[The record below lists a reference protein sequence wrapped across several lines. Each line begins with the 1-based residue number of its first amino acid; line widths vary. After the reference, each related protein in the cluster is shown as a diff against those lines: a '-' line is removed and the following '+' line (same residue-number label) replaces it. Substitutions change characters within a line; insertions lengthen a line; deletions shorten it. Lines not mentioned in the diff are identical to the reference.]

1 MNFTYSKFTH
11 NLSIFFVLVSIF
23 CIQLPTRYMDIS
35 LAILFL
41 FWAISGNYTY
51 KFHRIISNPGAIV
64 SLLLFLVI
72 GLSTLFSPELTHESF
87 RAWFR
92 YHGLLFIPIIIS
104 LIDENKYR
112 DYAINTFLICSS
124 IVLLISYL
132 KWFGIVP
139 MDFIRTDGNGP
150 VVFRHSIS
158 QSIFIA
164 YAIYLIFHKCKNSQN
179 RIQIAWIILMLVF
192 LVNIFAVVDSR
203 SAQISFIAMSGLFLY
218 RYWKVSYLKYLLAL
232 FFSLIMISQ
241 FDVFKTKPRLFNIQ
255 NEIHLARTENQVNSA
270 GYRLELWTNTLLL
283 IKRHPLLGGGAG
295 SLEREYKA
303 FVPADHI
310 VIAPEFANPHSAYIL
325 VLQESGLIGLVAL
338 FFLYY
343 WHWAVASRL
352 NKQFVYESA
361 LKGLIVCFAISSLFN
376 CMLWGGEA
384 KFYYLLAGIFL
395 SAYKPQQQN
404 IKVVY

>member
-72 GLSTLFSPELTHESF
+72 GLCTLFSPELTHESF

-104 LIDENKYR
+104 LMDQNKYR
-112 DYAINTFLICSS
+112 DYAINTFLVCSS

-139 MDFIRTDGNGP
+139 IDFIRRDGNGP
-150 VVFRHSIS
+150 VAFRHSIS

-179 RIQIAWIILMLVF
+179 RTQIAWLTLMLIF
-192 LVNIFAVVDSR
+192 LANIFLVVDSR
-203 SAQISFIAMSGLFLY
+203 SGQISFIAMSGLFLY
-218 RYWKVSYLKYLLAL
+218 RYWKASYLKYLLAL
-232 FFSLIMISQ
+232 LFSLIVVSQ
-241 FDVFKTKPRLFNIQ
+241 FDVFKTKLRLFNIQ
-255 NEIHLARTENQVNSA
+255 NEIHLAQKENQVNSA
-270 GYRLELWTNTLLL
+270 GYRLEIWTNTLSL

-310 VIAPEFANPHSAYIL
+310 VTATKFANPHSAYIL
-325 VLQESGLIGLVAL
+325 ILQESGLIGLAAL

-352 NKQFVYESA
+352 NKQFVYGSA
-361 LKGLIVCFAISSLFN
+361 LKGLIVCFAFASLFN

-384 KFYYLLAGIFL
+384 KFYYLLAGVFL
-395 SAYKPQQQN
+395 SAYMPQH
-404 IKVVY
+404 KK